1 MSATEPLVSIGLPV
15 RNGEQDLP
23 AVIESV
29 LAQDY
34 PHLELVI
41 CDNASTDGTEAL
53 CRKLAAAD
61 SRIVY
66 HRHPVNVGL
75 FNNFNSAARLAR
87 GEYFRWIGDDDTLAP
102 DYVSRCMQVY
112 RDDPRLVLVTT
123 QINYVSSDG
132 TSETAE
138 YLGTA
143 LASDDPA
150 ERFAEMLR
158 LLNESYATID
168 PLYGLMRRATLVG
181 IERHNMYAEDQVLAA
196 RLALAGPWRHIPE
209 ILATRRRDPEKSS
222 AVARKNGVPVWQIRA
237 ATLLQSRE
245 LLRHVAAAKLTEEQ
259 RRRVVAAV
267 RRFYVRRQQ
276 AILARRVRRLART
289 AGRLVSTERSKA

>member
-34 PHLELVI
+34 PHQELVI

-75 FNNFNSAARLAR
+75 FNNFNSAARIAK

-102 DYVSRCMQVY
+102 TYVSRCVEAY
-112 RDDPRLVLVTT
+112 LDDPRLVLVTT
-123 QINYVSSDG
+123 QIEYLTSDG
-132 TSETAE
+132 QSEIGE
-138 YLGTA
+138 YHGTA
-143 LASDDPA
+143 LSSDDPA
-150 ERFAEMLR
+150 ERFTEMLR

-168 PLYGLMRRATLVG
+168 PLYGLMRRSTLVG
-181 IERHNMYAEDQVLAA
+181 IDRHNMYAEDQVLAA
-196 RLALAGPWRHIPE
+196 RLALAGPWRHIPDV
-209 ILATRRRDPEKSS
+209 LATRRRDPEKSTV
-222 AVARKNGVPVWQIRA
+222 VARKNGVPVWQIRA

-245 LLRHVAAAKLTEEQ
+245 LLRHVNAADLTDDQ
-259 RRRVVAAV
+259 RRRAAAAV
-267 RRFYVRRQQ
+267 RRFYLRRQEVIVRRR
-276 AILARRVRRLART
+276 IRRLTRT
-289 AGRLVSTERSKA
+289 AARVVSPNRSTR

>member
-1 MSATEPLVSIGLPV
+1 GWPGP
-15 RNGEQDLP
+15 P
-23 AVIESV
+23 AGHADPARQALIEAV
-29 LAQDY
+29 PAQAY
-34 PHLELVI
+34 PNVELVI
-41 CDNASTDGTEAL
+41 CDNASTDGTEEL
-53 CRKLAAAD
+53 CRTMAAAD

-138 YLGTA
+138 YHGTA

-209 ILATRRRDPEKSS
+209 I
-222 AVARKNGVPVWQIRA
+222 
-237 ATLLQSRE
+237 
-245 LLRHVAAAKLTEEQ
+245 
-259 RRRVVAAV
+259 
-267 RRFYVRRQQ
+267 
-276 AILARRVRRLART
+276 
-289 AGRLVSTERSKA
+289 

>member
-1 MSATEPLVSIGLPV
+1 MSTAEPLVSIGLPV

-23 AVIESV
+23 AVVESV

-34 PHLELVI
+34 PRLELVI

-75 FNNFNSAARLAR
+75 FNNFNSTARLAR
-87 GEYFRWIGDDDTLAP
+87 GEFFRWIGDDDTLAP
-102 DYVSRCMQVY
+102 HYVSRCVQAY
-112 RDDPRLVLVTT
+112 LDDPRLVLVTT
-123 QINYVSSDG
+123 QINYLSSDG
-132 TSETAE
+132 RSESGE
-138 YLGTA
+138 YHGTA
-143 LASDDPA
+143 LSSDDPA
-150 ERFAEMLR
+150 ERFTEMLR

-168 PLYGLMRRATLVG
+168 PLYGLMRRSTLVG

-196 RLALAGPWRHIPE
+196 RLALAGPWRHLPE
-209 ILATRRRDPEKSS
+209 ILATRHRDPEKSA

-245 LLRHVAAAKLTEEQ
+245 LLRHVEAADLTEDQ
-259 RRRVVAAV
+259 RRRAAAAV

-276 AILARRVRRLART
+276 TILARRVRRLART
-289 AGRLVSTERSKA
+289 AGRLAPANRSDQ